1 MKKLNCIALPVI
13 MAGML
18 AIAAPL
24 GASAFNLGG
33 ALGDVLGGGKAGSSG
48 SSVPAAS
55 VPSGYKS
62 TPDRIYGTDTY
73 GGDEHSN
80 YIIKGRL
87 IYAGGAGTV
96 PEYTDV
102 LLSPAGTALNG
113 TRFESGYYHMGHTN
127 TAGEFELPAKPGTY
141 VVFAY
146 SGRYA
151 AITTAEAVQ
160 DGETITLTL
169 TDRGSKIQF
178 KRMNND

>member
-1 MKKLNCIALPVI
+1 MKKWNRIAIPVI
-13 MAGML
+13 LAGL
-18 AIAAPL
+18 LTIAVPV
-24 GASAFNLGG
+24 GAEAFDLGG
-33 ALGDVLGGGKAGSSG
+33 ALGGITKNLPGG
-48 SSVPAAS
+48 SVPTAHI
-55 VPSGYKS
+55 PSGYKS
-62 TPDRIYGTDTY
+62 TPDRIYGTATY

-87 IYAGGAGTV
+87 VYAGRAGTV

-102 LLSPAGTALNG
+102 LLAPAGTALNG

-169 TDRGSKIQF
+169 TDRGGEIQF
-178 KRMNND
+178 KKMNND

>member
-1 MKKLNCIALPVI
+1 MKKLNRIALPVI

-24 GASAFNLGG
+24 GAGAFNLGG
-33 ALGDVLGGGKAGSSG
+33 ALGDVLGGGKTGSSG

-87 IYAGGAGTV
+87 IYPGGAGTV

>member
-1 MKKLNCIALPVI
+1 MKKWTKIALPVI
-13 MAGML
+13 LACML
-18 AIAAPL
+18 AVAVPM
-24 GASAFNLGG
+24 GAGAFNLGG
-33 ALGDVLGGGKAGSSG
+33 ALGGILGGGKTGSSG

-55 VPSGYKS
+55 IPSGYKS
-62 TPDRIYGTDTY
+62 TPDRIAGSATY

-80 YIIKGRL
+80 YLIKGRV
-87 IYAGGAGTV
+87 IYPGGAGQV

-141 VVFAY
+141 VVFTY
-146 SGRYA
+146 VGRYA

-160 DGETITLTL
+160 DGEDITLTL
-169 TDRGSKIQF
+169 TDRGGKIQF